1 MLNRLSVALNRRR
14 SPVEKTDPEPRSRS
28 RLKAF
33 IAGGLLAVLALVS
46 FSAWALSSPIGS
58 SPDDQYHLASI
69 WCATGERPGLCEE
82 GTEPDN
88 RQVSAA
94 LVETS
99 VCYAFKSEQSG
110 ACQAAGGDDPD
121 LVVTDA
127 GNFTGDYPPVF
138 YATMSVFASE
148 HLGLSV
154 LAMRMFNAL
163 VFVVTIGTLVSLTA
177 ARLRP
182 VVLWSVLATI
192 VPLGMFIVPSTN
204 PSSWAYTSAAAV
216 FIAVMG
222 YLRAE
227 ERWRT
232 VALGAIAA
240 FAVLIGSGAR
250 ADAAVYAGV
259 AIAGAVL
266 LTWRRE
272 RSYLWRLA
280 LPVLLVAVAVAFYL
294 STGQSEL
301 AGRGLRGDTTTGDLS
316 RTLTNLLQVPDLIAG
331 AFGRWGLGWLD
342 TPMWAI
348 VWVLGLMVFGATI
361 VLGFAVLSA
370 RKLIVLLTVAAVTV
384 ALPVMILVRSNALV
398 GEYVQPRYILPLLV
412 ILVAVALIP
421 LRDRVR
427 LTVAQAVLLAAAVSV
442 AQAAALHAELR
453 RYVVGTDTDRL
464 NLDASIEWWWGVP
477 WSPNA
482 TWFVGTLAFTAIVA
496 VLTWLFLR
504 TGRVMPATHAVAV
517 EADARSDRPES
528 ADAHIR

>member
-1 MLNRLSVALNRRR
+1 M
-14 SPVEKTDPEPRSRS
+14 EKTDLEPRSRS
-28 RLKAF
+28 RLKAI

-46 FSAWALSSPIGS
+46 FGAWALSSPIGS

-88 RQVSAA
+88 REVSAA
-94 LVETS
+94 LVQTS
-99 VCYAFKSEQSG
+99 VCYAFNSEQSG
-110 ACQAAGGDDPD
+110 ACQAAGGDDSA

-138 YATMSVFASE
+138 YATMSMFASE
-148 HLGLSV
+148 NLGLSV

-163 VFVVTIGTLVSLTA
+163 VFVVTIGALVSLTA

-222 YLRAE
+222 YLGAE

-232 VALGAIAA
+232 IALGAIAA
-240 FAVLIGSGAR
+240 FAVVIGSGAR

-259 AIAGAVL
+259 AIAGAVV

-301 AGRGLRGDTTTGDLS
+301 AGRGLRGETTAGNLS

-331 AFGRWGLGWLD
+331 AFGKWGLGWLD
-342 TPMWAI
+342 TPMWTI

-370 RKLIVLLTVAAVTV
+370 RKLIVLLTVVVVTI

-427 LTVAQAVLLAAAVSV
+427 LTLAQAVLLAGAVSV

-464 NLDASIEWWWGVP
+464 NLDAHIEWWWGVP

-482 TWFVGTLAFTAIVA
+482 TWFVGTLAFTAAVA
-496 VLTWLFLR
+496 LLTWLFLR
-504 TGRVMPATHAVAV
+504 AERVMPLPATHTIAV
-517 EADARSDRPES
+517 EAAAGSEQREN
-528 ADAHIR
+528 ADSYIR